1 MFCRVEGG
9 RTEGPPKL
17 VIFKHDEVAWET
29 IGAWDGVGMRGNCSV
44 PMLFNGVVPEA
55 NLVGIELEDHRV
67 PVMTTYMAPC
77 QILTYGAAY
86 LGIASGAFDLACAE
100 GDKRFP
106 SGGRR
111 LDNPIH
117 QRRMA
122 EMSVQIEAA
131 RALLHAA
138 AAMADAGRA
147 PSVLPFLQAKVLCA
161 EVGVR
166 VTAELMTLFGGTAF
180 AGRLPFERYLRDAR
194 AGLVMGVAND
204 AAYDT
209 IGTLLFPAHAS
220 DAEPSRAPTS

>member
-1 MFCRVEGG
+1 M
-9 RTEGPPKL
+9 
-17 VIFKHDEVAWET
+17 I
-29 IGAWDGVGMRGNCSV
+29 
-44 PMLFNGVVPEA
+44 FNGVVPEA
-55 NLVGIELEDHRV
+55 NLVGIRLEDHRV
-67 PVMTTYMAPC
+67 PVMTKYMAPC

-86 LGIASGAFDLACAE
+86 LGIASGAFALACTE
-100 GDKRFP
+100 GVRRFP

-111 LDNPIH
+111 LDNPIN

-122 EMSVQIEAA
+122 EISAQIEAA

-147 PSVLPFLQAKVLCA
+147 PSVLPFVQAKVLCA
-161 EVGVR
+161 EVSMPQF
-166 VTAELMTLFGGTAF
+166 TAELMTLFGGTAF
-180 AGRLPFERYLRDAR
+180 AGRLPFERYFRDAR

-204 AAYDT
+204 AAYEM